1 MESITIPRDLFN
13 NLMTDFEKLLS
24 DFEQIAEQDSLKIAE
39 KRLEEVKSG
48 KVKPLSEEDFLE
60 FVKKEGINV

>member
-1 MESITIPRDLFN
+1 MESITIPRDLFD

-24 DFEQIAEQDSLKIAE
+24 DFEQIAEQDSMKVAQ

-48 KVKPLSEEDFLE
+48 KVKSLSEDDFLE
-60 FVKKEGINV
+60 FVKKEGVNV